1 MTYFF
6 TKGGHEY
13 HIPDRMMEGLKRW
26 IDHGIKPGSF
36 MLAVLTNDLRGAIER
51 ADDENLANLPAYLGY
66 LYNEAPGGCWGS
78 VEKVADWAKKKAQP
92 AIRVI
97 NHTVSNPEV
106 TDTTGFH
113 HL

>member
-51 ADDENLANLPAYLGY
+51 ADDENL
-66 LYNEAPGGCWGS
+66 YNEAPGGCWGS

-97 NHTVSNPEV
+97 
-106 TDTTGFH
+106 
-113 HL
+113 